1 MSPRAARRFPRGVV
15 ATPHHL
21 ASATGV
27 AVLAQG
33 GNAMDAVIA
42 ANLTLGVVAPY
53 ACGYGGDLFAIV
65 WDGALTGYL
74 GSGRSAG
81 GATLDSM
88 TGRSDGP
95 WMPVLGPDSVTV
107 PGAIAGWFDLLARWG
122 TRDVAS
128 LVGDAVSYARDGFA
142 VSDDAAR
149 MFHDGRRMYPAAN
162 PWYGAWH
169 AVYGDVGG
177 GTWLRQPALARTIET
192 LAADGPDA
200 YYRGP
205 IGEAIVETL
214 GAHGGA
220 MAAADL
226 TAHVGEW
233 VDPLHGAYRDVDVV
247 ELPPPT
253 QGVTALE
260 ALRLLDGLP
269 LPPDGPARQHLL
281 IEALKLALVDRDEW
295 VSDPAAM
302 PHPASHLL
310 ATPYLAARRATLRA
324 DAAGTPAAGV
334 PQPGG
339 TAYLCAADGD
349 GLLVSLIQSNFLH
362 FGAGVHVPKW
372 GVNLNNRGSSFSL
385 DGGRVNAFA
394 PAKRPLH
401 TLIPAMALR
410 DGVPHLV
417 FGSMGGDAQPG
428 VHVQLLAHLIDD
440 GADPAAAVAAPRWR
454 VDPGSWRVRA
464 ESRFGPAFA
473 DALRAFGHEVV
484 DAPPYD
490 ANMGH
495 AHVIRVEAGGGYA
508 AVADTRSEGLALGH

>member
-1 MSPRAARRFPRGVV
+1 
-15 ATPHHL
+15 
-21 ASATGV
+21 
-27 AVLAQG
+27 
-33 GNAMDAVIA
+33 MDAVIA

-81 GATLDSM
+81 GATLDAM
-88 TGRSDGP
+88 AARSDGP

-122 TRDVAS
+122 TRDFAS
-128 LVGDAVSYARDGFA
+128 LTADAVSYAADGFA
-142 VSDDAAR
+142 VSDAAAR
-149 MFHDGRRMYPAAN
+149 PFRDGRRMYPAAN

-177 GTWLRQPALARTIET
+177 GTWLRQPALARTIEA
-192 LAADGPDA
+192 LAADGPDV
-200 YYRGP
+200 YYRGA

-220 MAAADL
+220 MAGADL

-233 VDPLHGAYRDVDVV
+233 VEPLHGAYRDVDVV

-269 LPPDGPARQHLL
+269 LPADGPARQHLL
-281 IEALKLALVDRDEW
+281 IEALKVALVDRDEW

-310 ATPYLAARRATLRA
+310 AAPYLEARRATLRA

-334 PQPGG
+334 PQRGG
-339 TAYLCAADGD
+339 TAYLCAADAD

-362 FGAGVHVPKW
+362 FGAGVHVPAW

-385 DGGRVNAFA
+385 DGGRVE
-394 PAKRPLH
+394 
-401 TLIPAMALR
+401 
-410 DGVPHLV
+410 
-417 FGSMGGDAQPG
+417 
-428 VHVQLLAHLIDD
+428 
-440 GADPAAAVAAPRWR
+440 
-454 VDPGSWRVRA
+454 RVRA
-464 ESRFGPAFA
+464 REAAPPHADPRDGAAATAHRTSCSGAWAATPSPACTSSSSPTSSTTTPTRPPRSRRLAGASTRGAGGSAPRPASG
-473 DALRAFGHEVV
+473 LRSPTRCAPSATTSRT
-484 DAPPYD
+484 APPYD
-490 ANMGH
+490 PDMGH
-495 AHVIRVEAGGGYA
+495 AHVIRVEAGGGYTA
-508 AVADTRSEGLALGH
+508 AADPRSEGLALGH